1 MSPYRWA
8 AALAIAAV
16 ALISPVARLLPG
28 GLGTLLIAGTAG
40 AVLGWAADSFKRT
53 FWGAVPAV
61 AVLAVGI
68 GPTWVSL
75 LTHGVKEGESAVGVH
90 LALLVIALIPV
101 TAGWVGAV
109 GAWGVRRLKG

>member
-8 AALAIAAV
+8 AALAIASV
-16 ALISPVARLLPG
+16 ALVSPIARLLPG
-28 GLGTLLIAGTAG
+28 PFESLYIAAASG

-61 AVLAVGI
+61 AVLVVGI

-75 LTHGVKEGESAVGVH
+75 LTHGVKKGESAVGVH
-90 LALLVIALIPV
+90 LALFVIALVPV
-101 TAGWVGAV
+101 LAGWLGAV
-109 GAWGVRRLKG
+109 AAWGVRRLKG